1 MAKPLFLAANPVEAE
16 IVRDYLAAHGIETDV
31 LGNFSWGAVGE
42 VPLAE
47 AYPRLYLR
55 HDADLARALDLI
67 REYEA
72 AGSGPVHLCRS
83 CGESS
88 PGSFSVCWSCGNSL
102 DGERR

>member
-1 MAKPLFLAANPVEAE
+1 MPKPLFLAANPVEAE

-47 AYPRLYLR
+47 AYPRLFLR
-55 HDADLARALDLI
+55 RDADLARALALL
-67 REYEA
+67 RNYES
-72 AGSGPVHLCRS
+72 GSTGPAQHCRS

-88 PGSFSVCWSCGNSL
+88 PAGFSVCWSCSAAL
-102 DGERR
+102 DSDRR